1 MPNILLSGPAGAGK
15 TQLARE
21 LLSQFQGPG
30 VVADFQSIYAA
41 LLLLVRD
48 SNGRYPQRLETQGY
62 ALAIAEYVRRAIM
75 TVALENEVAV
85 VVTNS
90 DGDPTRRNFLLTQLG
105 PGATERVID
114 PGIDVVRSRL
124 ADVDGLLSVQCGD
137 AINRWFGRL

>member
-1 MPNILLSGPAGAGK
+1 MANVLLSGPAGAGK

-21 LLSQFQGPG
+21 LLNQFQQPG

-48 SNGRYPQRLETQGY
+48 GSGRYPPRLETHSH

-75 TVALENEVAV
+75 TVALENDVSV

-90 DGDPTRRNFLLTQLG
+90 DGSPARRNFLLTQM
-105 PGATERVID
+105 GAGAVERIVD
-114 PGIDVVRSRL
+114 PGIEVVRERL

-137 AINRWFGRL
+137 AIGRWFGRL